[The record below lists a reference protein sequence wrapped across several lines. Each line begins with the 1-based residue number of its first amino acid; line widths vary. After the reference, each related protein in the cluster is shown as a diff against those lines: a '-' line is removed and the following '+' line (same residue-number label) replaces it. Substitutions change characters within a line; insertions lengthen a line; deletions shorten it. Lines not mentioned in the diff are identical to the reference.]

1 MVIINTSAV
10 EASIHAVSP
19 ELILSTPTSCGSVG
33 AGAASGAAAGA
44 CSCGGADAAA
54 LGASSAHAAGID
66 NANKLKRTNRGSLV
80 FNANPSLA
88 LNCTA
93 TALTGANA
101 NDLREVGDENFPVAD
116 FAGLGG
122 LDNCFDHL
130 VG

>member
-1 MVIINTSAV
+1 MVIINTNAV

-33 AGAASGAAAGA
+33 AGAAAGA
-44 CSCGGADAAA
+44 CSCGAADAAA
-54 LGASSAHAAGID
+54 LGASSDHAAGID

-80 FNANPSLA
+80 FNANPSLV
-88 LNCTA
+88 LNGTA

-101 NDLREVGDENFPVAD
+101 NDLREVGDENFTVAD

-122 LDNCFDHL
+122 LDNCLDHL

>member
-1 MVIINTSAV
+1 MVIINTNAV

-44 CSCGGADAAA
+44 CSCGGADAA
-54 LGASSAHAAGID
+54 LGASSAHAAGIV
-66 NANKLKRTNRGSLV
+66 NANKLKSTNRGSLV
-80 FNANPSLA
+80 FNANPSLV

-101 NDLREVGDENFPVAD
+101 NDLREVGDENFAVAD

-122 LDNCFDHL
+122 LDDCFDHL